1 MLHYQSKHLT
11 VFQSALY
18 KTTSSLIESQKV
30 MLLVDPNWL
39 PEEIKEVKRHVEQAG
54 ENKELYILYTH
65 SDFDHIIGAGAFPDA
80 KTIASEAFHLHADKE
95 AIVRECI
102 DFDLK
107 YYIERNY
114 EHIYPTIDHVIIG
127 DGQQLVIEDLTLTF
141 TFAPGHTDDGLFTYV
156 EPYGIFLAG
165 DYLSDVEIPFIYSGY
180 QDYLKTLGQAKHLL
194 ENCEV
199 NVLVPGNGN
208 VTISK
213 NDMWERLNFSMKY
226 VKELPD
232 NPQLEDE
239 CRKKFSFYDGMHES
253 HVANIKQARK
263 EK

>member
-1 MLHYQSKHLT
+1 MLHFQKEGLT
-11 VFQSALY
+11 VFQSSIY
-18 KTTSSLIESQKV
+18 KTTAAVIETEKAIVLS
-30 MLLVDPNWL
+30 DPNWL
-39 PEEIKEVKRHVEQAG
+39 PDEVKEIKEF
-54 ENKELYILYTH
+54 ILERIKHKQLIIIYTH
-65 SDFDHIIGAGAFPDA
+65 SDFDHIIGAGAFPEA
-80 KTIASEAFHLHADKE
+80 TVIASEAFKE
-95 AIVRECI
+95 NAQKDECVEQCKS
-102 DFDLK
+102 FDQK
-107 YYIERNY
+107 YYIMRDY
-114 EHIYPTIDHVIIG
+114 LHTYPSVDIVIQK
-127 DGQQLVIEDLTLTF
+127 DGQQVKIGDLTLTF
-141 TFAPGHTDDGLFTYV
+141 YLSPGHTPDGLFTIV
-156 EPYGIFLAG
+156 EPYGVFLAG

-199 NVLVPGNGN
+199 NVLVPGHGN

-263 EK
+263 EN